1 MAQANT
7 FDDVSRREDLLD
19 LITNLSPRETQLLS
33 GLGNSTAKD
42 VLHQWLVDTLKSV
55 AVNSYVEGVDA
66 TFPDRTDPSR
76 YYNVT
81 QIVRVGYEVTDTER
95 AVQNAG
101 FNDRYAYEAQKALKE
116 WSNDAE
122 YALMRSSLACGTSSG
137 ARSMKG
143 VKNFMAS
150 NNYTQSSSISL
161 TEVLLNNYLQDVWDD
176 GTQVNAIYVPM
187 YLKRKISAFTAG
199 TTKNTD
205 QTDKRLVNAIDVYEA
220 DAAQMV
226 KLFAHRYVTV
236 SGDTSA
242 FNYDMVGLD
251 ESKWRVAYLRKPFT
265 RELSKTG
272 DATKGEVVGELTLE
286 CLHKDAGFWAQGH
299 L

>member
-1 MAQANT
+1 MAQVNT
-7 FDDVSRREDLLD
+7 YDDNSRREDLLD

-33 GLGNSTAKD
+33 GLGTSTAKD
-42 VLHQWLVDTLKSV
+42 VLHQWLTDTLKSV
-55 AVNSYVEGVDA
+55 AVNSYIEGVDA

-76 YYNVT
+76 LYNVS

-95 AVQNAG
+95 AVANAG

-122 YALMRSSLACGTSSG
+122 YALMRGSLACGTSSV
-137 ARSMKG
+137 ARSMQG
-143 VKNFMAS
+143 VKNWMTS
-150 NNYTQSSSISL
+150 NNYTDASGASMS
-161 TEVLLNNYLQDVWDD
+161 EANLNDYLQFVWDD
-176 GTQVNAIYVPM
+176 GTQVNALYVPM
-187 YLKRKISAFTAG
+187 YIKRKISAFTAG
-199 TTKNTD
+199 TTKNTN
-205 QTDKRLVNAIDVYEA
+205 QEDKRLVNAIDVYEA

-236 SGDTSA
+236 SGDTR
-242 FNYDMVGLD
+242 YDVIGLD
-251 ESKWRVAYLRKPFT
+251 ESKWKVAYLRKPFT

-286 CLHKDAGFWAQGH
+286 CLHKDAGFYVKG
-299 L
+299 LN

>member
-1 MAQANT
+1 
-7 FDDVSRREDLLD
+7 LD

-33 GLGNSTAKD
+33 GLGTSTAKD
-42 VLHQWLVDTLKSV
+42 VLHQWLTDTLKSV
-55 AVNSYVEGVDA
+55 AVNSYIEGVDA
-66 TFPDRTDPSR
+66 TYPDRTDCSR
-76 YYNVT
+76 LYNVT

-95 AVQNAG
+95 AVQSAG

-122 YALMRSSLACGTSSG
+122 YALMRGSLACGTSAV

-143 VKNFMAS
+143 VKNWMTS
-150 NNYTQSSSISL
+150 NNYTDVSGASMS
-161 TEVLLNNYLQDVWDD
+161 EANLNDAFQAVWDD
-176 GTQVNAIYVPM
+176 GTQINALYVPM
-187 YLKRKISAFTAG
+187 YIKRKISAFTAG
-199 TTKNTD
+199 TTKNTN
-205 QTDKRLVNAIDVYEA
+205 QEDKRLVNAIDVYEA

-236 SGDTSA
+236 SGDTR
-242 FNYDMVGLD
+242 YDVVGLD
-251 ESKWRVAYLRKPFT
+251 ESKWKVAYLRKPFT

-286 CLHKDAGFWAQGH
+286 CLHENAGFYQQGYN
-299 L
+299 